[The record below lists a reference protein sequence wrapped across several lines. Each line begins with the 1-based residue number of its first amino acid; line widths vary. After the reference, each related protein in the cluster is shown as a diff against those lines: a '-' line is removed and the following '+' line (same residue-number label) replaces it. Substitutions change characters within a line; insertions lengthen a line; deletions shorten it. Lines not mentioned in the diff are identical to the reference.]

1 MVTEEMKKKYVAKVY
16 AEMDRRGIGKDDADR
31 VIAKTGFMSS
41 LEQYPEEQIH
51 YSVEDAVNEIIEV
64 AALAK

>member
-1 MVTEEMKKKYVAKVY
+1 MVTEEMKNKYIAKVY

-31 VIAKTGFMSS
+31 VIAKTGFISS
-41 LEQYPEEQIH
+41 LNLYPEEQIH